1 MKMLLEYGNS
11 EQRTNAVTDLQSLYD
26 STSSNQ
32 TTICDV
38 AEATYG
44 GTLDNGS
51 VASDDISDV

>member
-1 MKMLLEYGNS
+1 MTGAHSLAS
-11 EQRTNAVTDLQSLYD
+11 TAIVTDLQSLYD

-32 TTICDV
+32 TTICDI

>member
-11 EQRTNAVTDLQSLYD
+11 EQRTKAVADLQSLYD

-32 TTICDV
+32 TTICDI
-38 AEATYG
+38 AETTYG
-44 GTLDNGS
+44 GTLDIGS